1 MDIKEKIENLN
12 SSIEDAEGAIITFV
26 TTMIPWLAPAMP
38 AWLTYH
44 HLVNMVNIPVLVAGA
59 MALTVEFLGL
69 SAVSTAFQAMRHNKT
84 HKADKR
90 KVSLR
95 FPIIAYVFYI
105 LVILTV
111 NIVMEIPMTEIQKT
125 WAEIASIGLLTLIST
140 PAFIIAIA
148 RQEQRQIDR
157 EYDSAKQGKVSTT
170 AKNDSKPV
178 NLSDMAVEDIMAIY
192 NCSERTA
199 YRKKEKARNNG
210 HSKEKVEIS

>member
-38 AWLTYH
+38 AWLTYS
-44 HLVNMVNIPVLVAGA
+44 HLIEIGIPKPIAGS

-157 EYDSAKQGKVSTT
+157 EYDNSKQGKVSTT

-210 HSKEKVEIS
+210 HSKEKVTIP